1 MGSKSP
7 DSLPH
12 TPIREHKDHPA
23 APPGPY
29 LKKNQEQQ
37 ACAGLGRRIQ
47 RPPHP
52 FPQLLP
58 KLSQPDK
65 QTPWSDPGTCPL
77 LGNSGANRLG
87 SPSLALAFSLTSTI
101 PPPCPPPPHHIG
113 SHLLWQTASI
123 KLLTPV
129 VLIQEVTGDPSLANR
144 RKEPSV
150 CPSIY
155 PSSPESQL
163 VARSFMSV
171 PRNSQDQTSS
181 HGPNSTHKLPCT
193 RKLGEPPLAGA
204 QGCLQ
209 ASPELRR
216 LQPSIFAFALQG
228 HLPFTERGRGRI
240 IPFWPMSSLF

>member
-1 MGSKSP
+1 MRGIGQQNPKAP
-7 DSLPH
+7 FCLH
-12 TPIREHKDHPA
+12 TH
-23 APPGPY
+23 
-29 LKKNQEQQ
+29 
-37 ACAGLGRRIQ
+37 
-47 RPPHP
+47 
-52 FPQLLP
+52 F
-58 KLSQPDK
+58 LSSCPSSAQPDK

-77 LGNSGANRLG
+77 LGNSAADRLG
-87 SPSLALAFSLTSTI
+87 SPCLALAFSLTSTI
-101 PPPCPPPPHHIG
+101 PPPCPPPPLHIG
-113 SHLLWQTASI
+113 SHLLWQTASV

-163 VARSFMSV
+163 VALSFMSV
-171 PRNSQDQTSS
+171 PRNSQDQTRNRSPR
-181 HGPNSTHKLPCT
+181 HTHKLPCN

-216 LQPSIFAFALQG
+216 LQPNTFPLALQG
-228 HLPFTERGRGRI
+228 HLPFPERGRGWI
-240 IPFWPMSSLF
+240 ILFWPMSSLF